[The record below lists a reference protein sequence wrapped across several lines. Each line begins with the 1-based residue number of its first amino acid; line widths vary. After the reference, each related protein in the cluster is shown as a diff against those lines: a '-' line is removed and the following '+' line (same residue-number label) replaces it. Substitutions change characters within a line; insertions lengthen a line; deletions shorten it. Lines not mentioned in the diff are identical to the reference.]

1 MDPKMVVKLFR
12 VTGVGFLMI
21 SIGGMLTVY
30 SNMLQD
36 KDIEKLR
43 ERVLTLEAQV
53 NDIRKKA
60 EEAKENEEVDAE

>member
-1 MDPKMVVKLFR
+1 MTTEAMVKALAKAHLAACV
-12 VTGVGFLMI
+12 
-21 SIGGMLTVY
+21 GGMLLAVAG
-30 SNMLQD
+30 LLED
-36 KDIEKLR
+36 REVKKLR

>member
-1 MDPKMVVKLFR
+1 MDPKTVAKLFGM
-12 VTGVGFLMI
+12 TSVGLVLLG
-21 SIGGMLTVY
+21 IGGMLTVY
-30 SNMLQD
+30 VDKLQD
-36 KDIEKLR
+36 KDIKNLR

>member
-1 MDPKMVVKLFR
+1 MDPKTVAKLFGM
-12 VTGVGFLMI
+12 TSVGLVLLG
-21 SIGGMLTVY
+21 IGGLLTVY
-30 SNMLQD
+30 VDKLQD
-36 KDIEKLR
+36 KDINNLR